1 MEEEAGLVGAEVAAA
16 GEAGL
21 VEEHAAQE
29 EEAPEAEAAQEEEA
43 QEAVAEAPEVVAE
56 APAGT
61 ATEEEARLEVPR
73 PRRQQNVPGPKFKFH
88 SPFTVPLLSRL
99 CVQLL
104 MEFLPLHSRLS
115 AG

>member
-1 MEEEAGLVGAEVAAA
+1 MSSMLEAAHQRRKWMALIPSVAVA
-16 GEAGL
+16 
-21 VEEHAAQE
+21 
-29 EEAPEAEAAQEEEA
+29 APEAEAAQEEEA
-43 QEAVAEAPEVVAE
+43 QEALAE